1 MDKDFV
7 LERKDMLNNFIR
19 HLAKYNF
26 FVESLEFGMFAS
38 YTGDLLEKQ
47 AKALPKETPLQKLA
61 KYQKV
66 CQIDM
71 STISPEKRHDCKMT
85 IQKFNLFINTCLNN
99 SKAQRKTHEELAER
113 REV

>member
-1 MDKDFV
+1 
-7 LERKDMLNNFIR
+7 
-19 HLAKYNF
+19 
-26 FVESLEFGMFAS
+26 
-38 YTGDLLEKQ
+38 
-47 AKALPKETPLQKLA
+47 
-61 KYQKV
+61 
-66 CQIDM
+66 M